1 MSKSSIVQAQKL
13 LYIWISSY
21 EKRSYTQIKEACVF
35 LNAAH
40 DLRLGEK
47 PVWGL
52 FYPMVFSGVVDH
64 VGKDYYALTKPVAL
78 AFERHVF
85 LLNCAG
91 IGHFSNKFPVG
102 YTEVT
107 LNDVPEG
114 IPILRMNSVSVLK
127 SFPSIDSVINSWE
140 TSVVDDEQ
148 LTYHDFKSHI
158 GVAEYTNGHT
168 RYFSIPEKNYLK
180 EMPARRLNPD
190 AYSLGISYERS
201 LNGVGNGSYN
211 RATKELALRKFA
223 FPVLLYRALSIDG
236 MSEKLFPSDAG
247 DFYIFKNITLSVAK
261 EINRILCKS
270 IVYE

>member
-21 EKRSYTQIKEACVF
+21 EKRSYTQIKEACAF
-35 LNAAH
+35 LNNAH

-47 PVWGL
+47 PVWEL
-52 FYPMVFSGVVDH
+52 FYPMVFSGVIDH
-64 VGKDYYALTKPVAL
+64 IGKDYYTLTKPVAL
-78 AFERHVF
+78 AFEEQAF
-85 LLNCAG
+85 LLNCES
-91 IGHFSNKFPVG
+91 IGHSSNKYPVG
-102 YTEVT
+102 YTEVN

-114 IPILRMNSVSVLK
+114 IPILRMNSISVLK
-127 SFPSIDSVINSWE
+127 SFPSVDSVINSWE
-140 TSVVDDEQ
+140 TSVLDDEQ
-148 LTYHDFKSHI
+148 LTYHDFKRHI

-190 AYSLGISYERS
+190 AYSIGISYERA

-211 RATKELALRKFA
+211 KAKKELSLRRFA

-236 MSEKLFPSDAG
+236 LSVKLFPTTDG
-247 DFYIFKNITLSVAK
+247 EHYIFKNISSSVAK